1 MGDVGIPLGHLFSR
15 SRSLH
20 EALGSTELASTNQ
33 RESCYLATYF
43 LQCRSMNF
51 RRFAIDCGY
60 KNPDGD
66 PRGPYLFSDVTSPFE
81 RPSLQYEWFGH
92 YPPQGRSWR
101 YSREHAAILEAEG
114 RIALSSTGRPV
125 LKRYFSE
132 IESKTNVVSEDITTS
147 CRLEV
152 IVRTAMKAIAFE
164 IAKNPRC
171 LRDIEWRDLERV
183 MREVFELLGFTT
195 ELTRPGKDGGFD
207 IRLESKEHGET
218 HVFLVEVKHWLAS
231 GKKPGSKV
239 LSGLIDVVAKMGG
252 KTKGMLLSSSGFTKN
267 ILNGR
272 MEIEQHTVRISDHNK
287 IVSLCQNYLESVE
300 GVWLPT
306 TSLSEMLVEGSS

>member
-1 MGDVGIPLGHLFSR
+1 MNSR
-15 SRSLH
+15 SS
-20 EALGSTELASTNQ
+20 
-33 RESCYLATYF
+33 
-43 LQCRSMNF
+43 
-51 RRFAIDCGY
+51 AINGRY
-60 KNPDGD
+60 QNPDSD

-101 YSREHAAILEAEG
+101 YSRERAAILEAEG
-114 RIALSSTGRPV
+114 RIALSSSGRPL
-125 LKRYFSE
+125 LKRYLSE
-132 IESKTNVVSEDITTS
+132 VESNTNVIENTTTS
-147 CRLEV
+147 SQLDV
-152 IVRTAMKAIAFE
+152 IVRTAMKAIASE

-195 ELTRPGKDGGFD
+195 ELTRSGKDGGFD

-218 HVFLVEVKHWLAS
+218 HVFLVEIKHWLAS
-231 GKKPGSKV
+231 GKKPGSNV
-239 LSGLIDVVAKMGG
+239 LSSLVDVVAKVGG
-252 KTKGMLLSSSGFTKN
+252 KTKGILLSSSGFTRD

-272 MEIEQHTVRISDHNK
+272 TEIEQHTVRIAGRNK

-300 GVWLPT
+300 GVWTPT
-306 TSLSEMLVEGSS
+306 TSLSEMLLEGSD

>member
-1 MGDVGIPLGHLFSR
+1 MNSR
-15 SRSLH
+15 SS
-20 EALGSTELASTNQ
+20 
-33 RESCYLATYF
+33 
-43 LQCRSMNF
+43 
-51 RRFAIDCGY
+51 AIDGRY

-101 YSREHAAILEAEG
+101 YSRERAAILEAEG
-114 RIALSSTGRPV
+114 RIALSSRGRPV
-125 LKRYFSE
+125 LKRYLSE
-132 IESKTNVVSEDITTS
+132 VESNTHVVEDTTAS
-147 CRLEV
+147 SRLDL
-152 IVRTAMKAIAFE
+152 IVRTAMKAIASE

-195 ELTRPGKDGGFD
+195 ELTRSGKDGGFD

-239 LSGLIDVVAKMGG
+239 LSGLVDVVAKVGG
-252 KTKGMLLSSSGFTKN
+252 KTKGMLLSSSGFTKD

-272 MEIEQHTVRISDHNK
+272 TEIEQHTVRIAGHNK

-306 TSLSEMLVEGSS
+306 TSLSEMLLEGSN